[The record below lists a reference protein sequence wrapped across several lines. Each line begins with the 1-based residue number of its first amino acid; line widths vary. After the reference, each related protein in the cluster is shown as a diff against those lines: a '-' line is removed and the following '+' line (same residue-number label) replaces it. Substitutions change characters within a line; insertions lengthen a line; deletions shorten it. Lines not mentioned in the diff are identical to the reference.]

1 MALPKPIPIKLP
13 PGFFRNGTEYEA
25 GARWYDGNLVRWENG
40 RIKPVGGWRRVLDD
54 MGALDGV
61 ARGGIA
67 WRGTTGY
74 RYAAIGTNEKLYIS
88 GGGAYAD
95 ATPASFVVG
104 RPDAI
109 EGPGYGAGPYGMETY
124 GTQRADNAVILDA
137 GLWSFDLFGEDLYAV
152 ATSDGRLVR
161 WQPSVGGVAAVVAGA
176 PTGNIGVLVTDE
188 AHIVVLGAGN
198 DQRKVQWCSFNA
210 PTTWTPSA
218 TNTAGSRTLK
228 TQGQIKTGRLFA
240 GVPIILTDTDAH
252 AFDYLGPPLVYRN
265 RNVGQKCGI
274 IGSNALAS
282 TPDALVWMG
291 DGAFFQYNGVVTQI
305 PCEVQDYVFGDLNR
319 LQRSKIFA
327 GANGHFNEVTW
338 DYPSENSTENDR
350 YVTYQ
355 YKDKLWY
362 FGQRERLTWVDRGV
376 FIYPFGVDADGVIWE
391 HDYGEYLDDG
401 ATRTNIYLQS
411 GPTEI
416 GDGERILYVNNLIPD
431 ASNGANIQL
440 RITAK
445 TAPQGTSTAYGPFS
459 FVANSEGFT
468 PARLCGRQLTMRI
481 EQIVDG
487 DWSVGKFRA
496 LAAPG
501 GKR

>member
-161 WQPSVGGVAAVVAGA
+161 WQP
-176 PTGNIGVLVTDE
+176 
-188 AHIVVLGAGN
+188 
-198 DQRKVQWCSFNA
+198 
-210 PTTWTPSA
+210 PSA
-218 TNTAGSRTLK
+218 AS
-228 TQGQIKTGRLFA
+228 
-240 GVPIILTDTDAH
+240 
-252 AFDYLGPPLVYRN
+252 PP
-265 RNVGQKCGI
+265 
-274 IGSNALAS
+274 
-282 TPDALVWMG
+282 
-291 DGAFFQYNGVVTQI
+291 
-305 PCEVQDYVFGDLNR
+305 
-319 LQRSKIFA
+319 
-327 GANGHFNEVTW
+327 
-338 DYPSENSTENDR
+338 
-350 YVTYQ
+350 
-355 YKDKLWY
+355 
-362 FGQRERLTWVDRGV
+362 
-376 FIYPFGVDADGVIWE
+376 
-391 HDYGEYLDDG
+391 
-401 ATRTNIYLQS
+401 
-411 GPTEI
+411 
-416 GDGERILYVNNLIPD
+416 
-431 ASNGANIQL
+431 
-440 RITAK
+440 
-445 TAPQGTSTAYGPFS
+445 
-459 FVANSEGFT
+459 
-468 PARLCGRQLTMRI
+468 
-481 EQIVDG
+481 
-487 DWSVGKFRA
+487 
-496 LAAPG
+496 
-501 GKR
+501 